1 MGGAAAFVFVY
12 LVAASL
18 PSLNLQLPPAK
29 IRTNE
34 LRGNTL
40 DFRPFVLD
48 SSSYHRSNR
57 Y

>member
-1 MGGAAAFVFVY
+1 
-12 LVAASL
+12 
-18 PSLNLQLPPAK
+18 LNLQLPPAK